1 MSFYLHPDAEAE
13 LLAAI
18 AYYEEIRT
26 DLGHDFAVEVY
37 SAIQRAVSM
46 PESWALIDANIRR
59 SLVSRFPYGV
69 LYSEVNDKIYIL
81 AVMNLHRNPD
91 YWKSRC

>member
-1 MSFYLHPDAEAE
+1 MSFYFHSDAEAE

-18 AYYEEIRT
+18 NYYEGIRA
-26 DLGHDFAVEVY
+26 DLGHDFALEVY

-46 PESWALIDANIRR
+46 PKSWALIDVNIRR

-69 LYSEVNDKIYIL
+69 LYSEVIK
-81 AVMNLHRNPD
+81 NL
-91 YWKSRC
+91 YSRRDEFAS

>member
-1 MSFYLHPDAEAE
+1 MSFYFHPDAEAE
-13 LLAAI
+13 LRYAI
-18 AYYEEIRT
+18 NYYKGIRP

-46 PESWALIDANIRR
+46 PESWSLIDVDIRR
-59 SLVSRFPYGV
+59 SLVARFPYGV
-69 LYSEVNDKIYIL
+69 LYSEVNNKIYIL

-91 YWKSRC
+91 YWKDRC

>member
-1 MSFYLHPDAEAE
+1 MSFYFHPEAE
-13 LLAAI
+13 SELQDAI
-18 AYYEEIRT
+18 NYYEGIRA

-46 PESWALIDANIRR
+46 PESWALIDTDIRR

-69 LYSEVNDKIYIL
+69 LYSKANNKIYIL
-81 AVMNLHRNPD
+81 AVMNLHRQPD
-91 YWKSRC
+91 YWKDRR